1 MPIVRCKMCSAP
13 FYAKPSWLKRGVG
26 KYCSAACQHEGK
38 KNGKM
43 VACFI
48 CGKEAYKQLRALKHS
63 KSKKYFCSKSCQTKW
78 RNAIFIG
85 AKHANW
91 KNGEY
96 AYRTVLRRHNVFPV
110 CRICKTKDTR
120 ILATHHID
128 KNRKNNKINN
138 LAWLCH
144 NCHFLVH
151 HYDVVRSKFMEALV

>member
-1 MPIVRCKMCSAP
+1 MPIVRCKLCARP

-78 RNAIFIG
+78 RNAEFIG
-85 AKHANW
+85 PKHSNWKSGKHAY
-91 KNGEY
+91 K
-96 AYRTVLRRHNVFPV
+96 TVLKRHKVPQ
-110 CRICKTKDTR
+110 ICKLCKTSDWR
-120 ILATHHID
+120 VLATHHI
-128 KNRKNNKINN
+128 NGEHTNNKISN

-151 HYDVVRSKFMEALV
+151 HYNTEKEEFMEALV